1 MILRRIA
8 DGFVRQDWATVGVE
22 FVIVVA
28 GIFLGLEVNNWN
40 ELRMERAEERTNLE
54 RLLDEAEN
62 AVAYIGR
69 EVERGAARIAGHR
82 ELLETMFS
90 DGPLPE
96 DLTLAERGFMTL
108 SFMPA
113 MAPARTTYDELTAA
127 GGLRLI
133 RSSHVRDMISLYY
146 AELDYFLAQLSYFR
160 QIFLADGNDPTV
172 AASAFVTAEYAPEQQ
187 TGRRYVFD
195 WQGLRSDKQL
205 GSLFVR
211 VLRNQVVTN
220 LNRKRL
226 LERAQIM
233 CDAIAAQID
242 RECEP
247 ALGDGSDQETV
258 QPSSVVLSPAAQSSI
273 ASTAFRSALCIG
285 LPVIGDNGAWR
296 MPFSGNTVASTVEW
310 SSSNWKPA

>member
-28 GIFLGLEVNNWN
+28 GIFLGLQVNNWN

-133 RSSHVRDMISLYY
+133 RSFHVRKSCAMQSQPKSTGNASLPWVM
-146 AELDYFLAQLSYFR
+146 AR
-160 QIFLADGNDPTV
+160 I
-172 AASAFVTAEYAPEQQ
+172 
-187 TGRRYVFD
+187 RRRFS
-195 WQGLRSDKQL
+195 R
-205 GSLFVR
+205 
-211 VLRNQVVTN
+211 
-220 LNRKRL
+220 
-226 LERAQIM
+226 
-233 CDAIAAQID
+233 
-242 RECEP
+242 P
-247 ALGDGSDQETV
+247 ALCCLQLLNPAWPRPLSDL
-258 QPSSVVLSPAAQSSI
+258 P
-273 ASTAFRSALCIG
+273 SALACP
-285 LPVIGDNGAWR
+285 L
-296 MPFSGNTVASTVEW
+296 
-310 SSSNWKPA
+310 